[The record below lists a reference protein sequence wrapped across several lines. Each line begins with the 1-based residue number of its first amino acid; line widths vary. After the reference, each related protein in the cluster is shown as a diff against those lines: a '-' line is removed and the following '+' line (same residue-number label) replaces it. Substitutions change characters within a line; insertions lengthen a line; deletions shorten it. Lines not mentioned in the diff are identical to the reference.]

1 MGIGKT
7 ETTNVKRSAIYPGS
21 FDPVTNGHLDVIQ
34 RAGTLFDDLI
44 VAVAFNDQKHKSTLF
59 SIDQRIDLL
68 QQACAHTRNVRV
80 VKLKG
85 LLVDFARQEKVDAI
99 VRGLRAISDFEF
111 EFQMALMNRKM
122 EPTLET
128 IFMMPKE
135 EYTYLSSRI
144 VKEIAR
150 LGGNVQ
156 SFVPDCVV
164 EALAKKFP
172 S

>member
-1 MGIGKT
+1 MR
-7 ETTNVKRSAIYPGS
+7 VAIYPGS

-34 RAGTLFDDLI
+34 RAGTLFDELI
-44 VAVAFNDQKHKSTLF
+44 VAVASNDQKHKSTLF
-59 SIDQRIDLL
+59 SIEERIALL
-68 QQACAHTRNVRV
+68 QQTCEHIPKLRV
-80 VKLKG
+80 VRLNG
-85 LLVDFARQEKVDAI
+85 LLVDFAKQEKVVAI

-122 EPTLET
+122 EPTVET

-135 EYTYLSSRI
+135 EYTYISSRI

-164 EALAKKFP
+164 RALAKKFL

>member
-1 MGIGKT
+1 M
-7 ETTNVKRSAIYPGS
+7 RLAIYPGS

-34 RAGTLFDDLI
+34 RAGTLFDELI
-44 VAVAFNDQKHKSTLF
+44 VAVAFNDQKHNSTLF
-59 SIDQRIDLL
+59 SIDDRIALL
-68 QQACAHTRNVRV
+68 QQTCTHIRNLRV
-80 VKLKG
+80 VRLTG
-85 LLVDFARQEKVDAI
+85 LLVDFAKQEKVVAI

-135 EYTYLSSRI
+135 EYTYISSRI

-164 EALAKKFP
+164 RALAKKFL

>member
-1 MGIGKT
+1 M
-7 ETTNVKRSAIYPGS
+7 
-21 FDPVTNGHLDVIQ
+21 TNGHLDVIQ
-34 RAGTLFDDLI
+34 RACTLFDKLI

-59 SIDQRIDLL
+59 SIDERISLL
-68 QQACAHTRNVRV
+68 EETCTHIPSLRV
-80 VKLKG
+80 VRLDG
-85 LLVDFARQEKVDAI
+85 LLVDFAKREKVVAI

-122 EPTLET
+122 EPTVET

-135 EYTYLSSRI
+135 ELSYISSRI

-164 EALAKKFP
+164 RALAKKFL